1 MAMAIV
7 ATVLVVVI
15 PATVATV
22 PPSVIKFVIVW
33 RSVITALL
41 IVGAIACTASAANLG
56 ATLIVSSMA
65 GIVM

>member
-15 PATVATV
+15 PATAATV
-22 PPSVIKFVIVW
+22 PPSVIKFVMVW

-41 IVGAIACTASAANLG
+41 IVGVIACTASAASLG
-56 ATLIVSSMA
+56 TRSIASSMA